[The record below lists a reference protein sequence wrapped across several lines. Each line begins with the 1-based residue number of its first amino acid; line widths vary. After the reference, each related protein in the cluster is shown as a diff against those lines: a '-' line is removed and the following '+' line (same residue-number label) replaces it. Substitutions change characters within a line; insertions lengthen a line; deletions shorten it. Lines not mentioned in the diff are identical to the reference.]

1 MKLINKYNK
10 GFMYLLCA
18 IAIDPFGKYA
28 LIVSIK
34 YKKSVS
40 VVNAFQ
46 SILDSLK
53 RRPNKV
59 WVDPGTEYYNNFF
72 KKMVKKWWHK
82 NVFNF

>member
-18 IAIDPFGKYA
+18 IAIDPFSKYT
-28 LIVSIK
+28 LVVSIK
-34 YKKSVS
+34 YKKIVS

-59 WVDPGTEYYNNFF
+59 WVDPGTEYYNNFS

>member
-18 IAIDPFGKYA
+18 IAIDPFSKYT
-28 LIVSIK
+28 LVVSIK
-34 YKKSVS
+34 YKKIVS

-59 WVDPGTEYYNNFF
+59 WVDPGTEYYNNFS
-72 KKMVKKWWHK
+72 KKMVKKGWHR

>member
-18 IAIDPFGKYA
+18 IAIDPFSKYT
-28 LIVSIK
+28 LVVSIK
-34 YKKSVS
+34 YEKIVS

-59 WVDPGTEYYNNFF
+59 WVDPGTEYYNNFS
-72 KKMVKKWWHK
+72 KKMVKKWWHR

>member
-1 MKLINKYNK
+1 
-10 GFMYLLCA
+10 MYLLCA

-59 WVDPGTEYYNNFF
+59 
-72 KKMVKKWWHK
+72 
-82 NVFNF
+82 